1 LVKIGNREFGIG
13 ILALI
18 IIFSFIL
25 FGFTGVKVVGGAI
38 LLFFLPFYLIL
49 DNFDIE
55 FGEKIVFSFFMGI
68 GVFSIFVYYL
78 GFVVNSIRVA
88 IVVTFLLLVGVG
100 LGLKKFG
107 KS

>member
-1 LVKIGNREFGIG
+1 MVKIGNREFGIG

-25 FGFTGVKVVGGAI
+25 FGFIGVKVVLGAVVV
-38 LLFFLPFYLIL
+38 FFLPFYLIL

-88 IVVTFLLLVGVG
+88 IAVTFLLLVGVG
-100 LGLKKFG
+100 IGLKKFR
-107 KS
+107 KK